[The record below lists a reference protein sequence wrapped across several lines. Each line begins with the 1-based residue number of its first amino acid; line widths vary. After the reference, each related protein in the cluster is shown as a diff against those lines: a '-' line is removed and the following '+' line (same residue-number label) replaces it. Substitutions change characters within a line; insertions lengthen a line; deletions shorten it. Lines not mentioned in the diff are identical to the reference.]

1 MKMNN
6 FVNFKVN
13 YELLDNGDGT
23 QNLYMKTYQN
33 GVVIVKTDFGN
44 VEDII
49 NLRHENEKLKLKINH
64 AIEYI
69 ESNPKVY
76 VDEEII
82 CVNDIIDWE
91 NTCEELEFEKD
102 KIDKIYKTEFIKT
115 LLNILKENKDE

>member
-1 MKMNN
+1 MNN